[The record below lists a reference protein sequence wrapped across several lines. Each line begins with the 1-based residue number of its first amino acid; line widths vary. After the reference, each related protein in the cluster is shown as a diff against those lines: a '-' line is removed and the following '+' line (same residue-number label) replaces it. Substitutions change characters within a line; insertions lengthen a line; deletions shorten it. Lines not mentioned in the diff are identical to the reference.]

1 MIIAHRNCVW
11 AIDFS
16 FPFISFQ
23 LVECC
28 LGAAIFCPHCSGY
41 FFGPVLHVAPPF
53 FSPLENTISLK
64 ALTLFPS
71 SLVFGTVPF
80 YTFMI
85 SSNWDRLSTTQ
96 YHTLHQTKFTISSLS
111 CSCRVVC
118 VPLLCGIVCVLSPVL
133 VPIHGRGSSSFIGR
147 NIVGC

>member
-41 FFGPVLHVAPPF
+41 FLRPVSHVRRHF
-53 FSPLENTISLK
+53 FSPLENKISLK
-64 ALTLFPS
+64 ALTLFLS

-85 SSNWDRLSTTQ
+85 LSNWDRLSTTQ
-96 YHTLHQTKFTISSLS
+96 YHTLHQTKFTISFLS
-111 CSCRVVC
+111 CLCRVVC
-118 VPLLCGIVCVLSPVL
+118 IPLLCGIVCVSSQVL

-147 NIVGC
+147 NTVGC

>member
-1 MIIAHRNCVW
+1 MIIAHRNCIW
-11 AIDFS
+11 AIDLS

-41 FFGPVLHVAPPF
+41 FFGPVWHVAPPF
-53 FSPLENTISLK
+53 FSPLENTILLK

-85 SSNWDRLSTTQ
+85 LSNWDRLSTTQ

-111 CSCRVVC
+111 CCAVLC
-118 VPLLCGIVCVLSPVL
+118 VYPYCCDIVCVLSQVL
-133 VPIHGRGSSSFIGR
+133 VPIHSRGSSSFIGL
-147 NIVGC
+147 NTMGC